1 MRIAVGI
8 LLQLTVAGT
17 AAAQSPAVDLAAVAS
32 MLTSERPVPP
42 AVAAFVRSWTEP
54 TPPFRIVGPIYYVGT
69 RGLAAYLITTPAGHI
84 LLDGALPA
92 SAGDVEASIRS
103 LGFNPEDI
111 RLLLITHAHIEHAGT
126 VAHFKKL
133 SRGTVAVMGGDA
145 EVLASGGRTDFRYAR
160 EPALHFPRV
169 TPDRVL
175 EDGESLAVGGIRMTA
190 RLGAG
195 QTRGA
200 TTWITTVEEGGRSYD
215 VVFPCCTAV
224 NAGYRLVSEP
234 SYPGIADDYRRTFRM
249 LESLEPDIWLG
260 SHTQFFGFEEK
271 RSLTDGQAAWAWVDP
286 DGYRRFLAAEKANF
300 EELVDSERQAAP
312 PLVRPRI
319 RLAPPRRR

>member
-1 MRIAVGI
+1 
-8 LLQLTVAGT
+8 LLQLTVFGT
-17 AAAQSPAVDLAAVAS
+17 AAAQGLPRELAGIAS
-32 MLTSERPVPP
+32 VLSTERPVPP
-42 AVAAFVRSWTEP
+42 AMTAFVRTWIEA
-54 TPPFRIVGPIYYVGT
+54 TPPFKIVGPIYYVGT

-84 LLDGALPA
+84 LLDGALPM
-92 SAGDVEASIRS
+92 SAGDVEASIRN

-111 RLLLITHAHIEHAGT
+111 RLLLITSAHVDHAGT

-133 SRGTVAVMGGDA
+133 SRATVAVMQGDA
-145 EVLASGGRTDFRYAR
+145 EVLASGGRTDFRYGR
-160 EPALHFPRV
+160 EPAFHFPRV
-169 TPDRVL
+169 TAGRVL
-175 EDGESLAVGGIRMTA
+175 ADGESLTVGGLRMTA

-195 QTRGA
+195 ETRGA

-224 NAGYRLVSEP
+224 SSGYRLVTDP

-271 RSLTDGQAAWAWVDP
+271 RALTGGEASWAWVDP

-300 EELVDSERQAAP
+300 EELLERE
-312 PLVRPRI
+312 RPR
-319 RLAPPRRR
+319 